1 MLEEAEAAGLPVVN
15 LEDRISGSD
24 QRLMLAGAAIEAG
37 TRTVNPEKI
46 RALGRALAA
55 GVTDDALVDP
65 ELLAV
70 AALADME
77 APHVKVLRHIA
88 EEFPHRTVT
97 RDELKE
103 LVAQRRQ
110 PEWSRRDLT
119 SALPEVALVIEPV
132 VGTLIRHGLVEEVDQ
147 VSGAIAALEKQQE
160 ERDQREATYGGR
172 MSGRRTFAVRPSLHT
187 RWQATTFGRHVLGLL
202 REAGE
207 PPP

>member
-1 MLEEAEAAGLPVVN
+1 VPVEALEERVGA
-15 LEDRISGSD
+15 SD
-24 QRLMLAGAAIEAG
+24 ERLMLPGAAIDAG
-37 TRTVNPEKI
+37 TRTVNPDKI

-77 APHVKVLRHIA
+77 APRVKVLRHIA
-88 EEFPHRTVT
+88 EEFPHRKVT
-97 RDELKE
+97 REELQE
-103 LVAQRRQ
+103 FLAQRRQ
-110 PEWSRRDLT
+110 PQWSRRDLT

-172 MSGRRTFAVRPSLHT
+172 RSGRRTLPVRPPLHT
-187 RWQATTFGRHVLGLL
+187 HWQATTFGRHVLSLL
-202 REAGE
+202 RAADE
-207 PPP
+207 PRPST